1 MPADPPSTIES
12 LKLLVVEDNAFTTI
26 TVRKTLES
34 LGVQHMQFAAN
45 GQEALDLL
53 DASDQPPDVILMDLR
68 MPGMG
73 GLALLSRLE
82 DRHYGGCIIVTSG
95 VDAETM
101 NSVQEFA
108 LRGNI
113 KVLGFL
119 QKPLKADVLRDLLE
133 NRAG

>member
-1 MPADPPSTIES
+1 MTPDPSRPIES
-12 LKLLVVEDNAFTTI
+12 LKLLVVEDNAFTAI

-34 LGVQHMQFAAN
+34 LGVQHMQFASN
-45 GQEALDLL
+45 GQEALEFL
-53 DASDQPPDVILMDLR
+53 DSSDQPPDVMLVDLR

-82 DRHYGGCIIVTSG
+82 DRHYSGYIIVTSG

-108 LRGNI
+108 LRSNI
-113 KVLGFL
+113 RVLGFL
-119 QKPLKADVLRDLLE
+119 QKPLKADVLKNLLE

>member
-1 MPADPPSTIES
+1 MTLDPSRTIES

-34 LGVQHMQFAAN
+34 LGVQHMQFAGN
-45 GQEALDLL
+45 GQEALEFL
-53 DASDQPPDVILMDLR
+53 DSSDQPPDVILMDLR

-73 GLALLSRLE
+73 GLELLSRLA
-82 DRHYGGCIIVTSG
+82 DRHYSGYIIVTSG

-108 LRGNI
+108 IHSNI
-113 KVLGFL
+113 RVLGFL
-119 QKPLKADVLRDLLE
+119 QKPLKADVLRNLLE